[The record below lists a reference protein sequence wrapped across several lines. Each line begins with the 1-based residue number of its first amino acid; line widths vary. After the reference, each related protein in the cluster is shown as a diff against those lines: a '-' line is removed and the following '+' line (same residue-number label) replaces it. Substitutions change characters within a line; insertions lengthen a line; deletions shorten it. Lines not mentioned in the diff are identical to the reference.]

1 MPIFRVKSVKIYT
14 DQKNLHGYTRGS
26 RDKYEVWPCDHHN
39 YHPAFNSTIFLSEI
53 SQYSMQLVEK
63 IKKGERRQST
73 VSKEISL
80 SKAKEDGKKKD
91 SENEKN

>member
-1 MPIFRVKSVKIYT
+1 
-14 DQKNLHGYTRGS
+14 
-26 RDKYEVWPCDHHN
+26 
-39 YHPAFNSTIFLSEI
+39 
-53 SQYSMQLVEK
+53 MQLVEK

-80 SKAKEDGKKKD
+80 SKAKQDGKKKD